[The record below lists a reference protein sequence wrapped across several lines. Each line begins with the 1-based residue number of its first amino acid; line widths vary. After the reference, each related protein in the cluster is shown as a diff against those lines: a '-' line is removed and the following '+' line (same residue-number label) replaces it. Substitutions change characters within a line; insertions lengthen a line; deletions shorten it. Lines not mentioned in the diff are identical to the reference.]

1 MKKAL
6 SSSKL
11 FMKRN
16 APTILTYV
24 GGAGVITTAVMAAK
38 ATPKAMQILEQA
50 EAEKGEKLTGFEKV
64 KAAGPVYIPTALMGA
79 GTLACVFGANV
90 LNKHN
95 QASLASAYALLDN
108 SYKEYK
114 KKVEELYGVGANEEI
129 RNDIAA
135 DKYEEADIQRVEGF
149 ELFFDEFSGR
159 FFRSTLAEVQRAEY
173 EINRDLTLQ
182 DWATINDFYDYLKIP
197 HVDGGDIIGWSTP
210 MNGEMYW
217 QPWVDFSNVKMVDD
231 DGLEYYIVRMFQEP
245 MPDFEDYIS

>member
-1 MKKAL
+1 MKNAL
-6 SSSKL
+6 QVSKR

-16 APTILTYV
+16 APTILTYA
-24 GGAGVITTAVMAAK
+24 GGAGVIVTTVMAVK
-38 ATPKAMQILEQA
+38 ATPKALRILEQA
-50 EAEKGEKLTGFEKV
+50 EANKGEELTVIEKV
-64 KAAGPVYIPTALMGA
+64 KVAGPVYIPTALMGI

-90 LNKHN
+90 LNKRN

-114 KKVEELYGVGANEEI
+114 KKVTELYGEDANDNVKNEI
-129 RNDIAA
+129 AK
-135 DKYEEADIQRVEGF
+135 DKYEENEVQRIPEK

-159 FFRSTLAEVQRAEY
+159 FFNSTLEAVQRAEY
-173 EINRDLTLQ
+173 EINRDLVMR
-182 DWATINDFYDYLKIP
+182 DWATINEFYDYLKIP

-217 QPWVDFSNVKMVDD
+217 QTWVDFSNVKMVDD

-245 MPDFEDYIS
+245 MPDFEDFIS

>member
-6 SSSKL
+6 SNSKT

-16 APTILTYV
+16 APTILTYA

-38 ATPKAMQILEQA
+38 ATPKALRILEQA
-50 EAEKGEKLTGFEKV
+50 ESEKGEKLTGFEKV
-64 KAAGPVYIPTALMGA
+64 KAAGPVYIPTVIMGA

-90 LNKHN
+90 LNKRD

-114 KKVEELYGVGANEEI
+114 KKVAELYGEDTDTEI
-129 RNDIAA
+129 RNDIAK
-135 DKYEEADIQRVEGF
+135 DKYEEADIPRVEGF

-173 EINRDLTLQ
+173 EINRDLALQ
-182 DWATINDFYDYLKIP
+182 DWATINEFYDYLKIP
-197 HVDGGDIIGWSTP
+197 HVDGGDIIGGSTP